1 MSIPVRDLRNHSAA
15 VLARVGKGE
24 RIVVTKDGEPVAAVV
39 PLPRRA
45 LSATELIARR
55 RRLPRVDAAQL
66 RRDIDDVLDPS
77 L

>member
-24 RIVVTKDGEPVAAVV
+24 RIVVTKDREPVAAVV

-45 LSATELIARR
+45 LSAAELIARR

-66 RRDIDDVLDPS
+66 RRDIDDVVDPN